1 MDKLVVE
8 GGYELH
14 GKVKISGSKNAALPI
29 LAACIMPEGACRGQ
43 GVPDLSDIDFMCQAL
58 DSLGVAA
65 ERDGDG
71 CIVTR
76 VNDESNSTADYK
88 TVRKMRGSVCVL
100 GPLLARRG
108 RAMVSLPGGCNIGQR
123 PIDLHIKGLR
133 ALGAKI
139 DIQKGY
145 VVAEAPKLRGRRI
158 FLGGPFGSS
167 VLATANVM
175 MAATLAEGATIIE
188 SAACEPEVVDLAD
201 FLNKMGARITGQGT
215 PKMTIEGVSALKG
228 TEYHIIPDR
237 VEAGTYMVAAAI
249 TRGKVDIENV
259 RLDHMSAVADTLRE
273 IGVNLTE
280 TGENRL
286 TVTAPKKFTPTNITT
301 LPYPGMPTDMQA
313 QIMALLALADGI
325 SVITE
330 KVFPD
335 RFMHV
340 AELSRLGA
348 RIRKEGPNAII
359 EGVRAFSAAP
369 VMASDL
375 RASSSLVL
383 AALAASGKSDILRI
397 YHLDRGYEKLEEK
410 LAALGAQVSR
420 EPQQEED

>member
-14 GKVKISGSKNAALPI
+14 GKVRISGSKNAALPI
-29 LAACIMPEGACRGQ
+29 LAACIMPEGECRIS
-43 GVPDLSDIDFMCQAL
+43 GVPELSDINFMCEV
-58 DSLGVAA
+58 LGSVGVET
-65 ERDGDG
+65 ERDDDS
-71 CIVTR
+71 ITTR
-76 VNDESNSTADYK
+76 IADESKSVADYK
-88 TVRKMRGSVCVL
+88 LVRKMRGSVCVL
-100 GPLLARRG
+100 GPLLAKRG
-108 RAMVSLPGGCNIGQR
+108 RARVSLPGGCNIGQR

-139 DIQKGY
+139 EIEKGY

-175 MAATLAEGATIIE
+175 MAASLAEGETIIE
-188 SAACEPEVVDLAD
+188 SAACEPEIVDLAD
-201 FLNKMGARITGQGT
+201 FLNRMGARITGHGT
-215 PKMTIEGVSALKG
+215 PKMVIEGVETLKG
-228 TEYHIIPDR
+228 AEHRLIPDR
-237 VEAGTYMVAAAI
+237 IEAGTYMVAAAI
-249 TRGKVDIENV
+249 TRGKVEIENV
-259 RLDHMSAVADTLRE
+259 RLDHMSAVVDTLLE

-280 TGENRL
+280 MGEGRIM
-286 TVTAPKKFTPTNITT
+286 VTAPRKLTATDITT
-301 LPYPGMPTDMQA
+301 LPYPGVPTDMQA
-313 QIMALLALADGI
+313 QMMALLALADGI

-340 AELSRLGA
+340 AELNRLGA

-359 EGVRAFSAAP
+359 DGVAAFSAAP

-397 YHLDRGYEKLEEK
+397 YHLDRGYERLEEK

-420 EPQQEED
+420 EPQKEED